1 MDQEAVSIM
10 KEVIKRKDFFSSYIQ
25 SFDANLYMKAKTEIK
40 QKNFLL
46 SLVPSDIFLF
56 DPTKKESYLESY
68 SHLKYYAP
76 DQYSQHI
83 IAVNGTS
90 SKLFKSAVPSFM
102 QFFTLNI
109 YDDYTVDD
117 LFELPTSSKA
127 LKHYNFNLLET
138 KDTLGIRI
146 YRIAFKPKFTSSSL
160 IEGEMW
166 IADEVFN
173 IYKLEASGYMDFI
186 NYKFSI
192 IYGEKFENFLLPQK
206 ILVSARFSIA
216 FNVIENQYQAEI
228 NYNEVDKN
236 YNYHPFKYEKGYDLS
251 SLFLIQGDSLNII
264 KDSIYWDKIRKDTI
278 SIEERSQLYASYD
291 SISQDTLEKAPFSIK
306 QMTGFLTSSSFYDYK
321 YFQLKYSG
329 LLNPGLIGYSG
340 IDGFTYKQQ
349 IRLSK
354 RLTKDRYLLFTPE
367 VGYAL
372 KPNQIFYTI
381 PLVWYFWPERVGKI
395 QLKIG
400 NKNRT
405 FSSLVTENVQTT
417 GGVDSIPVYLS
428 KNDYYKDNYGNLTVG
443 FELTNGLLFE
453 TGVTYHLRTS
463 LKSYPMQIDSTK
475 YDQKEYRNFSPQ
487 IRLTYTPG
495 QYYRTIGYRK
505 IYLESKWPTF
515 SIEYARAIKGVF
527 GSNVDY
533 ERIEAD
539 IQQSL
544 NFGVM
549 HTLGYRISAGY
560 ITNAKTV
567 YFADFNYFTKN
578 YFPQSWND
586 GIGGN
591 FVILDNYWYNASNAY
606 FQVHAMFETQLF
618 GFYSPKRLSRY
629 VLKERFYAGQLV
641 TPAIYSYTELGYGIG
656 NRIFNAGVF
665 VGLNGLKYN
674 GISFRVAFELFN
686 H

>member
-1 MDQEAVSIM
+1 MEQKADSIM
-10 KEVIKRKDFFSSYIQ
+10 EEVIKRKDFFSSYIQ
-25 SFDANLYMKAKTEIK
+25 SFDANLYVKIKTEVK
-40 QKNFLL
+40 RKNFLL

-56 DPTKKESYLESY
+56 DPSKKVGYLESY
-68 SHLKYYAP
+68 SRLKYHAP

-90 SKLFKSAVPSFM
+90 SKLFKSAASSFM

-109 YDDYTVDD
+109 YKDYTVDD
-117 LFELPTSSKA
+117 LFELPTSSRA
-127 LKHYNFNLLET
+127 FKHYKFKLLET
-138 KDTLGIRI
+138 IDTLDVHF
-146 YRIAFKPKFTSSSL
+146 YRISFKPKFTSSSL

-166 IADEVFN
+166 IVDETFN
-173 IYKLEASGYMDFI
+173 IYKLEAKGYMDFV
-186 NYKFSI
+186 NYKFNVT
-192 IYGEKFENFLLPQK
+192 YGKNFEDFLLPQK
-206 ILVSARFSIA
+206 IQVSARFAIA
-216 FNVIENQYQAEI
+216 FNVIENQYQAEM
-228 NYNEVDKN
+228 NYDKVDKN

-251 SLFLIQGDSLNII
+251 SFFLIQGDSLNII
-264 KDSIYWDKIRKDTI
+264 RDSVYWDKIRKDTI
-278 SIEERSQLYASYD
+278 SIEEKTQLYASD
-291 SISQDTLEKAPFSIK
+291 TLSQDTLAGESFTIK

-321 YFQLKYSG
+321 YFQLRYSG
-329 LLNPGLIGYSG
+329 LLNPGLVGYSG
-340 IDGFTYKQQ
+340 TDGFTYKQQ

-354 RLTKDRYLLFTPE
+354 RLERDRYLLFAPE

-381 PLVWYFWPERVGKI
+381 PLEWHFWPERMGKI
-395 QLKIG
+395 QLKVG

-405 FSSLVTENVQTT
+405 FSSLVTENIKTT

-428 KNDYYKDNYGNLTVG
+428 ENDYYKDNYGNLTVG

-463 LKSYPMQIDSTK
+463 LKSYPMQVDSTK

-495 QYYRTIGYRK
+495 QYYRKIGYRK

-544 NFGVM
+544 GFGVM

-578 YFPQSWND
+578 YFPQSWD
-586 GIGGN
+586 DRIGGT
-591 FVILDNYWYNASNAY
+591 FTILDNYWYNASNAY
-606 FQVHAMFETQLF
+606 FQVHAMLETQF
-618 GFYSPKRLSRY
+618 
-629 VLKERFYAGQLV
+629 LV
-641 TPAIYSYTELGYGIG
+641 FIPLNVCLVMFLRS
-656 NRIFNAGVF
+656 VF
-665 VGLNGLKYN
+665 MWDNW
-674 GISFRVAFELFN
+674 
-686 H
+686 